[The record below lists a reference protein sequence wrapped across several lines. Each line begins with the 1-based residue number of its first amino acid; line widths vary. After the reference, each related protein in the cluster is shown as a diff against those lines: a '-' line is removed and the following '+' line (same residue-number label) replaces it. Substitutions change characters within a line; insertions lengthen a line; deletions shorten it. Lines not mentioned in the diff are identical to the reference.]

1 MLRINHSFL
10 TAPFGPMC
18 GPGTGGRRRAA
29 IRECPVLRPAA
40 ESSNVV
46 PDLFDVLRIEGRA
59 PCEPQ
64 YGRRQS
70 PAAGNFSGKVDD
82 GRSPV
87 FGMFGYLFD
96 IDRVTVVPQNCPLS
110 GYGSSAGEE
119 VDQ

>member
-18 GPGTGGRRRAA
+18 GLRTGGRRRAA
-29 IRECPVLRPAA
+29 IRECPVLSPAA
-40 ESSNVV
+40 ESSDVV
-46 PDLFDVLRIEGRA
+46 PDLFDVLRIEGRT

-96 IDRVTVVPQNCPLS
+96 IDRVTVVPQHCPLS